1 MTAKKANIMSLCV
14 DPEIQD
20 KLKQVAKKRNISVSK
35 LVRDLVE
42 KNLPNEGEE
51 VDIVILKIPKDL
63 RKKPDQLVEWF
74 NPRIESVIKTLSK

>member
-14 DPEIQD
+14 DPEIQE

-35 LVRDLVE
+35 LVRDLAE

-51 VDIVILKIPKDL
+51 VDVVILKIPKDL
-63 RKKPDQLVEWF
+63 RKKPDQLTEWF
-74 NPRIESVIKTLSK
+74 KPRVEAVIQALSK

>member
-1 MTAKKANIMSLCV
+1 MAAKKANIMSLCV

-20 KLKQVAKKRNISVSK
+20 KLKYVAKKRNISVSK

-51 VDIVILKIPKDL
+51 VDVVILKIPKEL
-63 RKKPDQLVEWF
+63 RKKPEQLSEWF
-74 NPRIESVIKTLSK
+74 SPRIESVIKVLSK